1 MDTPPGIAN
10 ALCYLQHY
18 YQELTKH
25 QNALEHAI
33 NTTLMA
39 LTTQLQQITQLMA
52 SPAPAL
58 TIALPPIPV
67 SSPLVRPSSPVLAAL
82 SKQQA
87 RPKLP
92 SPPDFSGE

>member
-10 ALCYLQHY
+10 ALHYLQHY
-18 YQELTKH
+18 YQKLTKH

-52 SPAPAL
+52 SPAPAP